1 MDDYDPNP
9 QTKIMSPN
17 ELNANMKN
25 SIEQKLLLNQ
35 NKIYRNEYKNNC
47 LVIKN
52 MKINAE
58 SLYDAIKKKTVQHL
72 KVLKPFRNSKLS
84 NIWYLLLNL
93 K

>member
-58 SLYDAIKKKTVQHL
+58 SLYDAIKKTTGPSCERIEKVFKTTSSLVC
-72 KVLKPFRNSKLS
+72 
-84 NIWYLLLNL
+84 
-93 K
+93 